1 MYSNKARAKASR
13 TAALRTPPTNTVL
26 SAGVACPPSP
36 CPVWSVSSG
45 CRDSSPEEGEADDE
59 ADDEAEDTEGTE
71 DIEGTEGTESAEA
84 EGKALFFK

>member
-26 SAGVACPPSP
+26 SAGVACPSP

-45 CRDSSPEEGEADDE
+45 CRDSSPEEREAEDE
-59 ADDEAEDTEGTE
+59 ADDEAEDT
-71 DIEGTEGTESAEA
+71 EGTEGTESAEA